1 MFFVYGLRSA
11 SPPALVPKQIGTD
24 SKPRASHR
32 GRYRPPHLR
41 NKAGRENNSLEGPS
55 SDSEYSRYDLSSS
68 DSDLSD
74 SDGYA
79 KNGDRFRSSKARIAA
94 ILCIQVCSY
103 TVFSLCKSHIFLLN
117 FDTSILMLFP
127 RHLYSLDNSIV
138 YSGIKICN

>member
-11 SPPALVPKQIGTD
+11 SPPALAPKEIRTD

-41 NKAGRENNSLEGPS
+41 NKAGTENDSLEGRS

-79 KNGDRFRSSKARIAA
+79 KSGDRFRSSKARLAA
-94 ILCIQVCSY
+94 ILCIQVCTQYS
-103 TVFSLCKSHIFLLN
+103 VNHMSPFL
-117 FDTSILMLFP
+117 ILMHPFRSLFP
-127 RHLYSLDNSIV
+127 YASVRV
-138 YSGIKICN
+138 R

>member
-1 MFFVYGLRSA
+1 MFFVYGLRSS
-11 SPPALVPKQIGTD
+11 SPPVLAPKEIRID

-41 NKAGRENNSLEGPS
+41 NKAGRENDSPEGQS

-74 SDGYA
+74 SDGYS
-79 KNGDRFRSSKARIAA
+79 KNGDRFRSSKARLAA

-103 TVFSLCKSHIFLLN
+103 TVSVNNMPPF
-117 FDTSILMLFP
+117 ILIHPF
-127 RHLYSLDNSIV
+127 
-138 YSGIKICN
+138 

>member
-11 SPPALVPKQIGTD
+11 LPPALASKEIRVD

-41 NKAGRENNSLEGPS
+41 NKAGRENDSLEGRS
-55 SDSEYSRYDLSSS
+55 SDSEYSQYDLSSS

-79 KNGDRFRSSKARIAA
+79 KNGDRFRSSKARLAA

-103 TVFSLCKSHIFLLN
+103 ILSVNNMPPF
-117 FDTSILMLFP
+117 SILIHPFLSLFP
-127 RHLYSLDNSIV
+127 YASVKVR
-138 YSGIKICN
+138 